1 VSVRSVAQVNP
12 YTSTILV
19 QVARAR
25 RRLILKMSLEKHTNT
40 DRPAHEVAKSAL
52 RTTLLGECIGQANAM
67 SGKDLAKQTPVSSS
81 TVRDL
86 IGELRREEQIPVYSL
101 GNGYF
106 VIASSAEFE
115 ECITRIDDEIQ
126 TRQET
131 KQELYNAVVK
141 YE

>member
-1 VSVRSVAQVNP
+1 
-12 YTSTILV
+12 
-19 QVARAR
+19 
-25 RRLILKMSLEKHTNT
+25 MSLEQHTDT

-52 RTTLLGECIGQANAM
+52 RTTLLSECIGQANAM
-67 SGKDLAKQTPVSSS
+67 SGKDLAAQTPVSSS

-115 ECITRIDDEIQ
+115 ECISRIDDEIQ

-131 KQELYNAVVK
+131 KRELYNAAIHK
-141 YE
+141 